1 MSFRSG
7 YGHKCA
13 IEMYRDATLRQA
25 KLAGVTIP
33 TFMCRKCGKRQTV
46 AGFAASAAPT
56 ENRSARITVGAAA
69 AANPPST
76 VPTAPCRSGGSR
88 ERSRAE
94 ASAGCRRRTPDS
106 RLPAFLQQPTLLR
119 L

>member
-46 AGFAASAAPT
+46 AGRRQVVRGASRHGYHCAQCST
-56 ENRSARITVGAAA
+56 TARNGD
-69 AANPPST
+69 
-76 VPTAPCRSGGSR
+76 R
-88 ERSRAE
+88 
-94 ASAGCRRRTPDS
+94 AGCAHS
-106 RLPAFLQQPTLLR
+106 
-119 L
+119 